1 MRQSSLS
8 SSQWTSKWTN
18 QRMSEWSAIA
28 CSWFSSLPEK
38 VSWSGSPK
46 KVALGT
52 LWMLPLMLGGMATP
66 GLAAERVAV
75 RLGPFKQSVAISDLE
90 RFADTGEI
98 PPGLQLYAP
107 LLNADV
113 RYTLR
118 SRLHLDPSIGD
129 KLVEDLLHS
138 SAGERFLNT
147 LQVAIPDASPT
158 QLQVALM
165 QAAKQPGGISLLGL
179 LRAFPKQT
187 VTIDATSAIA
197 LASQLNLPYWQSQAL
212 SSVLERELTVKS
224 QPIRSSID
232 PTKAGSYWV
241 WKQTMVL
248 RDYQRERT
256 IPVDL
261 YWTRRTHGPLVVIS
275 HGFGADRRF
284 LGYLAYHLASHGL
297 TVVALEHPG
306 SNVAWLTGNSF
317 GQSRTT
323 LKNNLLPATEFL
335 DRPQDVSF
343 VLDRLNRLNQFS
355 STLHGK
361 FNTEEV
367 TVIGHSLGGYTA
379 LALAG
384 AKLSLEHLQQFCND
398 PNPVVFSPADLLQ
411 CSAADLTNAQA
422 DAQESLRDPRVVQT
436 IVLNPAIGRLFD
448 PKSLAQVTVPTL
460 MLAGTD
466 DTITPAVS
474 QQFLPFT
481 QLKGSKF
488 LLTAIGGTHLSVG
501 DPANLNH
508 VFTQSL
514 FIRERPEQETEALRQ
529 LLRGVSL
536 AFVQQLTPEANRY
549 APFLTAAYAQ
559 SFSSTELKLRLNSQ
573 LPPNFSQR
581 LKMAAL
587 PMEQLI
593 SSTLAK
599 GKAESQQGVCYN
611 KLNCLLGG
619 LPLVM
624 FILPGGVPLAAN
636 QFFRWRR
643 KQQ

>member
-1 MRQSSLS
+1 MNIVPWFQLRRPHQTMRQSSLS

-18 QRMSEWSAIA
+18 QWMSEWSAIA
-28 CSWFSSLPEK
+28 RSWFSSLPEK

-46 KVALGT
+46 KAALGT
-52 LWMLPLMLGGMATP
+52 LWMLPLMLAGMATP

-317 GQSRTT
+317 SQSRTT

-335 DRPQDVSF
+335 DRPQDEK
-343 VLDRLNRLNQFS
+343 
-355 STLHGK
+355 HH
-361 FNTEEV
+361 
-367 TVIGHSLGGYTA
+367 I
-379 LALAG
+379 
-384 AKLSLEHLQQFCND
+384 AKLMTFTDQLLCAKGELPLSEVNKSILEQTLQGKKLKD
-398 PNPVVFSPADLLQ
+398 IMVVGYSSQVVERIFA
-411 CSAADLTNAQA
+411 
-422 DAQESLRDPRVVQT
+422 PR
-436 IVLNPAIGRLFD
+436 LW
-448 PKSLAQVTVPTL
+448 K
-460 MLAGTD
+460 
-466 DTITPAVS
+466 
-474 QQFLPFT
+474 
-481 QLKGSKF
+481 
-488 LLTAIGGTHLSVG
+488 LLTAVI
-501 DPANLNH
+501 
-508 VFTQSL
+508 
-514 FIRERPEQETEALRQ
+514 
-529 LLRGVSL
+529 
-536 AFVQQLTPEANRY
+536 QQKVEIKNVR
-549 APFLTAAYAQ
+549 
-559 SFSSTELKLRLNSQ
+559 LRLEKQLETTNLVTVELPQ
-573 LPPNFSQR
+573 LPSSPMPVHQSELSLQTSSFIY
-581 LKMAAL
+581 L
-587 PMEQLI
+587 P
-593 SSTLAK
+593 K
-599 GKAESQQGVCYN
+599 GEFKPVTG
-611 KLNCLLGG
+611 
-619 LPLVM
+619 
-624 FILPGGVPLAAN
+624 
-636 QFFRWRR
+636 
-643 KQQ
+643 

>member
-1 MRQSSLS
+1 MPVNIFPWFQLRRPLQPMRQHQPSHQLMLQQWRLLKNWSISGVLCSLALALS
-8 SSQWTSKWTN
+8 SATSA
-18 QRMSEWSAIA
+18 E
-28 CSWFSSLPEK
+28 
-38 VSWSGSPK
+38 
-46 KVALGT
+46 
-52 LWMLPLMLGGMATP
+52 
-66 GLAAERVAV
+66 AAERVAI
-75 RLGPFKQSVAISDLE
+75 RLGPFKQSVAITDLE
-90 RFADTGEI
+90 KFANTGEV
-98 PPGLQLYAP
+98 PDQLQLYAP
-107 LLNADV
+107 LLSAEV
-113 RYTLR
+113 RTTLR
-118 SRLHLDPSIGD
+118 AQLQLDPSIGD

-147 LQVAIPDASPT
+147 LQVAIPDANPT

-165 QAAKQPGGISLLGL
+165 QAAKQPGGMSVLGL

-212 SSVLERELTVKS
+212 SSFLDRELTVNS
-224 QPIRSSID
+224 PPIQTAID
-232 PTKAGSYWV
+232 PTETGPSWV

-248 RDYQRERT
+248 KDYQRERT

-261 YWTRRTHGPLVVIS
+261 YWSRQSQGPMVVIS

-297 TVVALEHPG
+297 TVVALEHPA
-306 SNVAWLTGNSF
+306 SNVAWLTSNRMPS
-317 GQSRTT
+317 SRTVP
-323 LKNNLLPATEFL
+323 KSNILPATEFL
-335 DRPQDVSF
+335 DRPKDVSF
-343 VLDRLNRLNQFS
+343 VLDRLSRLNQFS
-355 STLHGK
+355 STLKGK
-361 FNTEEV
+361 FNTEQV

-384 AKLSLEHLQQFCND
+384 AKLSLDHLRQFCND
-398 PNPVVFSPADLLQ
+398 PDPVVFSPADLLQ
-411 CSAADLTNAQA
+411 CNAADVPDNSKT
-422 DAQESLRDPRVVQT
+422 DLRDPRIVQT
-436 IVLNPAIGRLFD
+436 IILNPVIGRLFD
-448 PKSLAQVTVPTL
+448 QKSLAQVKVPTL

-481 QLKGSKF
+481 HLQTSKF
-488 LLTAIGGTHLSVG
+488 LLTAIGGTHLSAG

-508 VFTQSL
+508 SFTQSI
-514 FIRERPEQETEALRQ
+514 FVRERSEAETEALRQ

-536 AFVQQLTPEANRY
+536 AFIKQLTPEANRY
-549 APFLTAAYAQ
+549 TPFLTSAYAQ
-559 SFSSTELKLRLNSQ
+559 SFSTENLKLRLNAQ
-573 LPPNFSQR
+573 LPPNFPKR

-599 GKAESQQGVCYN
+599 GKAQSQNNGICHTQPECW
-611 KLNCLLGG
+611 LGS

-624 FILPGGVPLAAN
+624 FILPGSLPLAAN
-636 QFFRWRR
+636 QFFKLRR
-643 KQQ
+643 RPKQNKT